1 MGRGTQ
7 LLLLIKTQKRLLRE
21 SFLLG
26 KFDNIRKQRCCMV
39 LLVFPDGEEGPQAGL
54 NLALEGKVSHIPVAN
69 NGDAI
74 NGS

>member
-1 MGRGTQ
+1 
-7 LLLLIKTQKRLLRE
+7 
-21 SFLLG
+21 LLG